1 MQCHHFDAGTCLS
14 CTLIPLPHDE
24 QIARARDRY
33 QELLAPFAADPS
45 APGAVW
51 LPPVRSADSGFRAT
65 AKMVATG
72 TAADPVLGLL
82 SAPGRAPG
90 GPGVDLVDCP
100 LYPEGVQ
107 ELLEDVRALVRRAQI
122 PPYDVPRRR
131 GELKNVLVT
140 VSPDGEFMLRLVLR
154 SEKPLPRIRE
164 HLPRLLE
171 AQPQLRV
178 ISANIHPEH
187 KAVLDGPTEIHLAGD
202 AALRMRMAGPTD
214 ARTDGPALPAGPGR
228 AITLQVRPRSF
239 VQTNSSVAAQLYA
252 QVGAWIDEIDP
263 ASVWDLYCGVGGFAL
278 HCAQDADAP
287 GAREVIGVEISPEA
301 IDSARAAAAEAHL
314 SATFH
319 ADDATAWAVRE
330 AEGSGPPQAVI
341 VNPPRRGIG
350 ERLAG
355 FLEHSGVRDVAYSSC
370 NPRTL
375 ATDLAAMPSYRIA
388 AARLVDMF
396 PHTAHDEVL
405 VRLRRVA

>member
-1 MQCHHFDAGTCLS
+1 MQCHHFDAGTCRS
-14 CTLIPLPHDE
+14 CTLIPVPHDE
-24 QIARARDRY
+24 QIARARARY
-33 QELLAPFAADPS
+33 QELLAPFAADPT
-45 APGAVW
+45 APGAIW

-82 SAPGRAPG
+82 SAPGQAPG

-100 LYPEGVQ
+100 LYPEGVE
-107 ELLEDVRALVRRAQI
+107 ELLEDVRALVRRAQV

-154 SEKPLPRIRE
+154 SERPLPRVRE

-171 AQPQLRV
+171 SQPLLRV
-178 ISANIHPEH
+178 VSANIHPEH

-202 AALRMRMAGPTD
+202 AALRMRMAGRAEGAAAAPE
-214 ARTDGPALPAGPGR
+214 PGR

-263 ASVWDLYCGVGGFAL
+263 TSVWDLYCGVGGFAL

-287 GAREVIGVEISPEA
+287 EPREVIGVEISPEA

-314 SATFH
+314 DAVFH
-319 ADDATAWAVRE
+319 ADDATAWAIRE
-330 AEGSGPPQAVI
+330 AEASGPPQAVI

-355 FLEHSGVRDVAYSSC
+355 FLEHSGVLDVVYSSC
-370 NPRTL
+370 NPSTL

-405 VRLRRVA
+405 VRLRRIA